1 MHVIGEKTLRKLLY
15 KCRGAGSSLL
25 LKPNRIEQIVRSM
38 SSLLS
43 TPLTIKAGLSA

>member
-1 MHVIGEKTLRKLLY
+1 MLEDEKAQRELSFV
-15 KCRGAGSSLL
+15 CRGAGSSLL

-43 TPLTIKAGLSA
+43 TPLTIKAGPSA